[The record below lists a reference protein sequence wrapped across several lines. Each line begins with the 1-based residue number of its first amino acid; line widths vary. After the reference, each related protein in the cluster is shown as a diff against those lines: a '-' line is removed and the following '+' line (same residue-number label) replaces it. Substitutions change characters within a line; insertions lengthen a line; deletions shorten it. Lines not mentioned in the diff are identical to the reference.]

1 MRESEIGGGSPALA
15 DTGALH
21 PLETSRRTGLVPNS
35 ITAGGEKVE
44 ISMASQF
51 DVFFGWIIDGEQG
64 EDLKVEHLSEQ
75 IPRILNANVYMTA
88 GKPLLY

>member
-51 DVFFGWIIDGEQG
+51 DVFFG
-64 EDLKVEHLSEQ
+64 
-75 IPRILNANVYMTA
+75 
-88 GKPLLY
+88 